1 MQVFLE
7 LRAVTGETVKLAAAL
22 IAILIPLY
30 FAASAIEYLRGSAS
44 VPAISVASIFVSA
57 RPGLASHRRAGSWS
71 DRGLLESLPCA
82 PSFSAWT

>member
-30 FAASAIEYLRGSAS
+30 FAALLVEYVRGSMS
-44 VPAISVASIFVSA
+44 VPAVSVASILQSVGF
-57 RPGLASHRRAGSWS
+57 
-71 DRGLLESLPCA
+71 
-82 PSFSAWT
+82 

>member
-30 FAASAIEYLRGSAS
+30 FAALLVEYVRGSTS
-44 VPAISVASIFVSA
+44 VPAVSVASILQSVGF
-57 RPGLASHRRAGSWS
+57 
-71 DRGLLESLPCA
+71 
-82 PSFSAWT
+82 